1 MAREQGQ
8 KAIKNL
14 DIIKDRAAQVSKI
27 FDDMPIDDMSKA
39 MQKVALASASMSE
52 ELGNSLK
59 YSKQNVK
66 TAQDQSKAALAGVKY
81 STTRNKLL
89 KGFRGLQI
97 QTLKGQDEFTEGLKE
112 STTAYE
118 DLKQGAK
125 DVVSEMGRLASEVSE
140 LDNLFGG
147 IGETIGQFVSNPL
160 TIATGL
166 LLTFN
171 SQQEAIAGQF
181 GAMGVTRFGSDL
193 KAANTELSK
202 LGFSAEES
210 QKAISDIAN
219 QFGLSVQESA
229 KLAQNAGEIAVG
241 LGMSLDEST
250 KLLGTLTTI
259 GGLTS
264 QQATDLAKQTASLA
278 EANNVAPDEVLND
291 IANNTEL
298 FAKFAKDGGA
308 NVARAAIQARK
319 LGLEIGDVA
328 DSMEGMLD
336 FQGSLNA
343 EIEASV
349 MLGRNLNLQKAR
361 ELSLAGDIEGFQRE
375 ILKQVGREAEFNKMN
390 VLQKQA
396 LAKATGLSVDK
407 LGKMVS
413 KEKEAATLAGELNK
427 QKVEDLVSAEAL
439 TGVAQFM
446 NEIKAIGIELSN
458 TLGPAINT
466 IVGAFASMVSGLNS
480 IGGVL
485 PVVITLL
492 GAMAVKS
499 TLAAAAN
506 VKQSLTT
513 LGLVSAKEA
522 ENVAT
527 NKGVLAY
534 AKNTA
539 ATIANTAVKGA
550 SALASYAASAG
561 AMVLAAANFFAGAAA
576 GSLASLG
583 FGAPALI
590 AFAVAGIA
598 AMVAGIMKARQAGD
612 MMSPASGKTMIST
625 KEGGLF
631 EMSKNDDILAAPGL
645 AGAMAG
651 GGTTNVTNV
660 DTSGIERGNAE
671 VKGEM
676 ASLRAE
682 MREYFGFGG
691 SAIKGIGSKVGDTF
705 ERGK

>member
-1 MAREQGQ
+1 
-8 KAIKNL
+8 
-14 DIIKDRAAQVSKI
+14 
-27 FDDMPIDDMSKA
+27 
-39 MQKVALASASMSE
+39 
-52 ELGNSLK
+52 
-59 YSKQNVK
+59 
-66 TAQDQSKAALAGVKY
+66 
-81 STTRNKLL
+81 
-89 KGFRGLQI
+89 
-97 QTLKGQDEFTEGLKE
+97 
-112 STTAYE
+112 
-118 DLKQGAK
+118 
-125 DVVSEMGRLASEVSE
+125 
-140 LDNLFGG
+140 
-147 IGETIGQFVSNPL
+147 
-160 TIATGL
+160 
-166 LLTFN
+166 
-171 SQQEAIAGQF
+171 
-181 GAMGVTRFGSDL
+181 
-193 KAANTELSK
+193 
-202 LGFSAEES
+202 
-210 QKAISDIAN
+210 
-219 QFGLSVQESA
+219 
-229 KLAQNAGEIAVG
+229 
-241 LGMSLDEST
+241 
-250 KLLGTLTTI
+250 
-259 GGLTS
+259 
-264 QQATDLAKQTASLA
+264 
-278 EANNVAPDEVLND
+278 
-291 IANNTEL
+291 
-298 FAKFAKDGGA
+298 
-308 NVARAAIQARK
+308 
-319 LGLEIGDVA
+319 
-328 DSMEGMLD
+328 
-336 FQGSLNA
+336 
-343 EIEASV
+343 
-349 MLGRNLNLQKAR
+349 
-361 ELSLAGDIEGFQRE
+361 
-375 ILKQVGREAEFNKMN
+375 
-390 VLQKQA
+390 
-396 LAKATGLSVDK
+396 
-407 LGKMVS
+407 MVS

-427 QKVEDLVSAEAL
+427 QKVEDLVSSEAL
-439 TGVAQFM
+439 TGAAQFM

-645 AGAMAG
+645 AGAVAG
-651 GGTTNVTNV
+651 GGGATNVTNV

-676 ASLRAE
+676 AGLRAE
-682 MREYFGFGG
+682 MKEYFGFGG
-691 SAIKGIGSKVGDTF
+691 SAIKGIGSRVCDSV